1 MKIATQHY
9 QDSVI
14 TPYGNN
20 HWNGKEKIDISKEKD
35 DAVILEIS
43 AKGKRAIQLKEKNEF
58 EQDIV
63 QVDKSA
69 DDLPA
74 YSGMYD
80 VDKTI
85 SSSLENCSKEEQG
98 FVYDIIRENFLIGN
112 GSSMSEEERQANI
125 SLGMKKAEY
134 AANNFISEDKKSSF
148 LDAMESIAKLASA
161 GRMNADGNMDYGVKK
176 GNYLGHGS
184 NLVYTTDGLDMMR
197 SMDSGAYDEY
207 QRISRESSNS
217 DRQLNTLKYLTNWYS
232 NAVMKNPHMVEKY
245 EAKSDEYIEKNVKNQ
260 KVDSTFSDLKTESK
274 SAFIESLKAFQAQN
288 PNFLSN
294 IVNKELSRKYWAYG
308 IIA

>member
-1 MKIATQHY
+1 M
-9 QDSVI
+9 I

-112 GSSMSEEERQANI
+112 GSSMSEEEYLVIIGGGVLIQQGLIQLILVVVVLVGVDGPLDNGAI
-125 SLGMKKAEY
+125 FQGGGGFILSDGGDLGVIVIE
-134 AANNFISEDKKSSF
+134 AA
-148 LDAMESIAKLASA
+148 L
-161 GRMNADGNMDYGVKK
+161 R
-176 GNYLGHGS
+176 
-184 NLVYTTDGLDMMR
+184 
-197 SMDSGAYDEY
+197 
-207 QRISRESSNS
+207 
-217 DRQLNTLKYLTNWYS
+217 
-232 NAVMKNPHMVEKY
+232 
-245 EAKSDEYIEKNVKNQ
+245 
-260 KVDSTFSDLKTESK
+260 
-274 SAFIESLKAFQAQN
+274 
-288 PNFLSN
+288 
-294 IVNKELSRKYWAYG
+294 
-308 IIA
+308 

>member
-74 YSGMYD
+74 SRKSG
-80 VDKTI
+80 K
-85 SSSLENCSKEEQG
+85 SK
-98 FVYDIIRENFLIGN
+98 
-112 GSSMSEEERQANI
+112 M
-125 SLGMKKAEY
+125 
-134 AANNFISEDKKSSF
+134 ED
-148 LDAMESIAKLASA
+148 
-161 GRMNADGNMDYGVKK
+161 
-176 GNYLGHGS
+176 
-184 NLVYTTDGLDMMR
+184 
-197 SMDSGAYDEY
+197 
-207 QRISRESSNS
+207 
-217 DRQLNTLKYLTNWYS
+217 
-232 NAVMKNPHMVEKY
+232 
-245 EAKSDEYIEKNVKNQ
+245 EKNVKRGMGAR
-260 KVDSTFSDLKTESK
+260 SK
-274 SAFIESLKAFQAQN
+274 
-288 PNFLSN
+288 NF
-294 IVNKELSRKYWAYG
+294 G
-308 IIA
+308 

>member
-98 FVYDIIRENFLIGN
+98 FVYDIIRENFLIG
-112 GSSMSEEERQANI
+112 M
-125 SLGMKKAEY
+125 
-134 AANNFISEDKKSSF
+134 AA
-148 LDAMESIAKLASA
+148 L
-161 GRMNADGNMDYGVKK
+161 
-176 GNYLGHGS
+176 
-184 NLVYTTDGLDMMR
+184 
-197 SMDSGAYDEY
+197 
-207 QRISRESSNS
+207 
-217 DRQLNTLKYLTNWYS
+217 
-232 NAVMKNPHMVEKY
+232 
-245 EAKSDEYIEKNVKNQ
+245 
-260 KVDSTFSDLKTESK
+260 
-274 SAFIESLKAFQAQN
+274 
-288 PNFLSN
+288 
-294 IVNKELSRKYWAYG
+294 
-308 IIA
+308 